1 MKKLLI
7 YYNSMKPL
15 GGIERVIAN
24 LSNYLA
30 DYYDIT
36 VLVKDELITSYKL
49 DERIKLNT
57 LNCNLE
63 LNMNSR
69 FQRFV
74 SVFKNIFESKKRLRS
89 YFKDNKFDYIYTAYI
104 TNATEVY
111 FADKSYRDKLVVSE
125 HASYYAYNRIYKIMK
140 NWLYPK
146 IKALSIPT
154 TMDTE
159 IYKDKGYNAFYIPH
173 LTTFTN
179 VVQNNLG
186 HKKIINVGRLTEDKQ
201 QEMLLDIWKKVNDA
215 YPEHD
220 YELLIIGSGEEEDR
234 LKDKINLLN
243 LSNVKMIPHTPNI
256 DEYYKNADLFV
267 FTSRMEGFGMV
278 LLEAMSFSVPCISFD
293 CPSGPRDIVKD
304 GYNGYL
310 ISCYDKEMYSK
321 KIIDY
326 MKLDDSQK
334 KQMSKNAGETI
345 INWDNGK
352 IIDSWIKLF
361 DYLDLN

>member
-7 YYNSMKPL
+7 YVNSINAF
-15 GGIERVIAN
+15 GGIERVIVN
-24 LSNYLA
+24 LCNNLMDTYE
-30 DYYDIT
+30 IT
-36 VLVKDELITSYKL
+36 ILVKDEPVSAYKISP
-49 DERIKLNT
+49 EIKINS
-57 LNCNLE
+57 LNCKLE
-63 LNMNSR
+63 LNMDNRLQRVISTMGNLFDSKRILKQFLKKNS
-69 FQRFV
+69 
-74 SVFKNIFESKKRLRS
+74 
-89 YFKDNKFDYIYTAYI
+89 FDYIYTAYI

-125 HASYYAYNRIYKIMK
+125 HASYYAYNRVYKLMK

-146 IKALSIPT
+146 VKALSIPT

-179 VVQNNLG
+179 VEQNNLG

-326 MKLDDSQK
+326 MKLEDNKK

-345 INWDNGK
+345 AEWNNEK
-352 IIDSWIKLF
+352 IIDRWISLF
-361 DYLDLN
+361 DYLDK